1 MRQPGPGRQ
10 RVEEVFEFAVG
21 ERGSLARAGAGI
33 ISAPAAAQP
42 GRIPLDEPEDV
53 LLDRPPVARRAF
65 PEPPT
70 KIFRQVNDAGNR
82 RTRPGFVSSSHGPSV
97 P

>member
-21 ERGSLARAGAGI
+21 ERGSLARARAGI
-33 ISAPAAAQP
+33 IDAPAAARP

-53 LLDRPPVARRAF
+53 LLDRPPVARGAF
-65 PEPPT
+65 PEPPLEVV
-70 KIFRQVNDAGNR
+70 R
-82 RTRPGFVSSSHGPSV
+82 
-97 P
+97 